1 MSDLTKVPGPASPF
15 KGSSA
20 KLIAVVLVGIFVA
33 IAKPWG
39 ATTPVTLVGG
49 SQPPTQTPAATPSP
63 ALRDAFD
70 FGVFE
75 GFEPKPAWELWP
87 AGREFSL
94 GFAMKVTGDAEGQSP
109 SAPPASGVPAS
120 GVPASGVP
128 ASGVPASGVPA
139 SGVPVAG
146 PPLPERTATP
156 APTGLPEPPTWSHT
170 IMISPASTLT
180 VVAINM
186 PLEFR
191 VPGIHLWRTD
201 PVTGRQEV
209 PVVHVPSPW
218 PDHFLVIGIDDGTGR
233 DALRAWPP
241 GQYQLVLQIEPG
253 DEVRTIAIDVEGR
266 PEASPV
272 PTPSDTPLPVAS

>member
-39 ATTPVTLVGG
+39 PTTPVTLVGG

-75 GFEPKPAWELWP
+75 GFEPKPAWEIWP

-94 GFAMKVTGDAEGQSP
+94 GFAMKVTGDAEGQAA
-109 SAPPASGVPAS
+109 SAPPASGVAAS
-120 GVPASGVP
+120 GVPA
-128 ASGVPASGVPA
+128 ASP
-139 SGVPVAG
+139 PV
-146 PPLPERTATP
+146 PERTATP
-156 APTGLPEPPTWSHT
+156 APTGLPEPPTWSQT

-201 PVTGRQEV
+201 PVTGRHEV

-272 PTPSDTPLPVAS
+272 TMPSDTPVPAAS

>member
-20 KLIAVVLVGIFVA
+20 KLITVVLVGIFVA

-49 SQPPTQTPAATPSP
+49 SQPPTLPPVPTPSP

-75 GFEPKPAWELWP
+75 GFEPKPAWEIWP

-94 GFAMKVTGDAEGQSP
+94 GFAMKVTGDSENQAP
-109 SAPPASGVPAS
+109 SAAPPSGVPAS
-120 GVPASGVP
+120 GVPTISSP
-128 ASGVPASGVPA
+128 APQ
-139 SGVPVAG
+139 
-146 PPLPERTATP
+146 RTATP
-156 APTGLPEPPTWSHT
+156 APTGLVEPPTWSHT

-186 PLEFR
+186 PLEFS
-191 VPGIHLWRTD
+191 VPGVHLWRTD
-201 PVTGRQEV
+201 PVAGRQEV

-218 PDHFLVIGIDDGTGR
+218 PDHFLVIGVDDGTGR

-241 GQYQLVLQIEPG
+241 GQYQLVLEIQPG
-253 DEVRTIAIDVEGR
+253 DQVRTIAIDVEAR

-272 PTPSDTPLPVAS
+272 PAPSATPTPAAS